1 MASIAQLVSEM
12 AHAVRQP
19 NNKALRE
26 NLKLLIIQ
34 TRNELIRRSY
44 ENHGYVDKI
53 LTQRFKVS
61 LTDVNDGG
69 IIITEDRTI
78 ITPTIYPNITVNSNT
93 GFRDNDNTKVMY
105 DGITAFGTY
114 WNEYLYFQTLISP
127 QDWVLRP
134 EGFRPYYVD
143 ANIYFVDLKVGDEIT
158 VSVTNSTVI
167 TNVVNLTITSQ
178 DENNIHYKVINS
190 DITCVITVSS
200 RVAEFITNI
209 LLKKYTTSTETVT
222 VLDEDIPLIKRTTHK
237 VPRPVRLTNNLP
249 FDRVSSAGFKTN
261 REFPYIKET
270 SARFRSAVPG
280 LCGMP
285 CYDYINE
292 YLYLFPVDHKPIELN
307 SIIIESAFEHPNE
320 ISLINGTET
329 PDSVWLDENEYLLSE
344 DMVGQIKDIIYKRD
358 LIDTVRETDEIPNA
372 IKY

>member
-34 TRNELIRRSY
+34 TRNEIIRRSY

-61 LTDVNDGG
+61 LTTINDGD
-69 IIITEDRTI
+69 IEL
-78 ITPTIYPNITVNSNT
+78 PEE
-93 GFRDNDNTKVMY
+93 Y
-105 DGITAFGTY
+105 DDY
-114 WNEYLYFQTLISP
+114 
-127 QDWVLRP
+127 
-134 EGFRPYYVD
+134 
-143 ANIYFVDLKVGDEIT
+143 
-158 VSVTNSTVI
+158 
-167 TNVVNLTITSQ
+167 
-178 DENNIHYKVINS
+178 
-190 DITCVITVSS
+190 DIT
-200 RVAEFITNI
+200 
-209 LLKKYTTSTETVT
+209 K
-222 VLDEDIPLIKRTTHK
+222 IKRTLQR

-292 YLYLFPVDHKPIELN
+292 YIYIFPVDCKPFELDK
-307 SIIIESAFEHPNE
+307 IVIESAFEHPNE
-320 ISLINGTET
+320 ISLINGTEI
-329 PDSVWLDENEYLLSE
+329 PDSIWLDENEYLLSE
-344 DMVGQIKDIIYKRD
+344 DMIGQIKEIIYKRD

>member
-34 TRNELIRRSY
+34 TRNEIIRRSY

-61 LTDVNDGG
+61 LTTINDGD
-69 IIITEDRTI
+69 IKLPEDYDDYDI
-78 ITPTIYPNITVNSNT
+78 
-93 GFRDNDNTKVMY
+93 TKV
-105 DGITAFGTY
+105 
-114 WNEYLYFQTLISP
+114 
-127 QDWVLRP
+127 
-134 EGFRPYYVD
+134 
-143 ANIYFVDLKVGDEIT
+143 
-158 VSVTNSTVI
+158 
-167 TNVVNLTITSQ
+167 
-178 DENNIHYKVINS
+178 
-190 DITCVITVSS
+190 
-200 RVAEFITNI
+200 
-209 LLKKYTTSTETVT
+209 
-222 VLDEDIPLIKRTTHK
+222 KRTLQK

-292 YLYLFPVDHKPIELN
+292 YIYIFPVDEKPFELDK
-307 SIIIESAFEHPNE
+307 IVIESAFEHPNE
-320 ISLINGTET
+320 IALINGTLTEE
-329 PDSVWLDENEYLLSE
+329 DAWLDENEYLLSE
-344 DMVGQIKDIIYKRD
+344 DMIGQLKEIIYKRD

>member
-34 TRNELIRRSY
+34 TRNEIIRRSY

-61 LTDVNDGG
+61 LTTVNDGD
-69 IIITEDRTI
+69 IQLPEE
-78 ITPTIYPNITVNSNT
+78 
-93 GFRDNDNTKVMY
+93 Y
-105 DGITAFGTY
+105 DDY
-114 WNEYLYFQTLISP
+114 
-127 QDWVLRP
+127 
-134 EGFRPYYVD
+134 
-143 ANIYFVDLKVGDEIT
+143 
-158 VSVTNSTVI
+158 
-167 TNVVNLTITSQ
+167 
-178 DENNIHYKVINS
+178 
-190 DITCVITVSS
+190 DIT
-200 RVAEFITNI
+200 
-209 LLKKYTTSTETVT
+209 K
-222 VLDEDIPLIKRTTHK
+222 IKRTLQR

-285 CYDYINE
+285 CYDYINK
-292 YLYLFPVDHKPIELN
+292 YIYIFPVDGKPFELDK
-307 SIIIESAFEHPNE
+307 IVIESAFEHPNE
-320 ISLINGTET
+320 IALINGTET
-329 PDSVWLDENEYLLSE
+329 PDSIWLDENEYLLSE
-344 DMVGQIKDIIYKRD
+344 DMIGQLKEIIYKRD